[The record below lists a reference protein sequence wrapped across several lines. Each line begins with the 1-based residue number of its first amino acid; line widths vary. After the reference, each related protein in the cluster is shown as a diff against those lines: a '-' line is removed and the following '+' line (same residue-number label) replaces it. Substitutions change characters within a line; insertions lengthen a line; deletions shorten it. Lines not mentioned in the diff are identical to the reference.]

1 MTRRAVVDVAMTAG
15 RLLVRADEGV
25 AGPRV
30 ASIAAK
36 LATDARAIDA
46 AAGAVVEAGD
56 HLLRIVVAEPAG
68 RGRSPQVLVEVHVP
82 RGTDVVADAGQ
93 AEVVCT
99 GQVGALEVRTTS
111 GSVHAE
117 DVEGSLDV
125 RTGRGP
131 VTVHRYTGDAR
142 LSVSDAGVIIRAAH
156 GPLSVHGRS
165 GDVHVW
171 SLAASAQIATSTGN
185 VRVGWQGES
194 AVRLDVATH
203 TGRVDMRV
211 GNDPNAQNVLA
222 IRTISG
228 DIRVTSA

>member
-1 MTRRAVVDVAMTAG
+1 MTAG

-25 AGPRV
+25 PQPRV
-30 ASIAAK
+30 VSIAAK
-36 LATDARAIDA
+36 LATDARAVDA

-56 HLLRIVVAEPAG
+56 HVLRVVVPEPVG
-68 RGRSPQVLVEVHVP
+68 RGRAPQVLVEVHVP
-82 RGTDVVADAGQ
+82 RGTDVAVDAGQ

-117 DVEGSLDV
+117 DIAGRLDV

-131 VTVHRYTGDAR
+131 VTVHRHTGEAQ

-165 GDVHVW
+165 SDVHVW
-171 SLAASAQIATSTGN
+171 SLASSAQIATTTGN
-185 VRVGWQGES
+185 VRVGWQAECP
-194 AVRLDVATH
+194 VRLDVETH
-203 TGRVDMRV
+203 TGRVDTSVRD
-211 GNDPNAQNVLA
+211 DPNAQNVLA